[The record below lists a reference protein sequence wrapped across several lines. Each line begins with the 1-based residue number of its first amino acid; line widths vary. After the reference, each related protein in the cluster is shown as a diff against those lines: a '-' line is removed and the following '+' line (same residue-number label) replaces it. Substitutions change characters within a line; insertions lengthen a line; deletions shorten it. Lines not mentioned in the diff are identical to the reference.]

1 MKVSYCN
8 LWNSYEVLSP
18 CVDRD
23 WEIIHREF
31 ERGADEL
38 KELHKRLY
46 HRKELRAT
54 RGEFVGEPIP
64 PSFILPITGR
74 KVNGEYNFGNMEP
87 YLPHAAIDVR
97 ILEEYIRCRGS
108 KLKTALA
115 LADVTFPTFTPDLSY
130 MERYSAL
137 RSCPRTPAG
146 YHITPSTVKS
156 LVTNL

>member
-1 MKVSYCN
+1 MKDSNCK
-8 LWNSYEVLSP
+8 LRTSYEVLSP
-18 CVDRD
+18 CIDRD

-64 PSFILPITGR
+64 PGFILPIIGR
-74 KVNGEYNFGNMEP
+74 KANGEYYFGKMEP

-97 ILEEYIRCRGS
+97 IFQEYIRCRGS

-115 LADVTFPTFTPDLSY
+115 LADVTFPLFAPDLAY
-130 MERYSAL
+130 MNGILLLEVVPGHRSVTAL
-137 RSCPRTPAG
+137 RRRWSKDWSPT
-146 YHITPSTVKS
+146 
-156 LVTNL
+156 